1 MFDMLANIKFCNAH
15 KAFVCWPVHPA
26 KGCLGHHICAF
37 HATNGPVWSFDIKAY
52 LEGIYIGYHFSNPE
66 PDENVFI
73 LETLSNTI
81 GECQDHMFGYLPTS
95 SVHGGYEVAP
105 NYMQYKPQELGTQ
118 RLCTNSTNNQ

>member
-1 MFDMLANIKFCNAH
+1 M
-15 KAFVCWPVHPA
+15 
-26 KGCLGHHICAF
+26 CAF

-81 GECQDHMFGYLPTS
+81 GECQDHMFEYLPTS
-95 SVHGGYEVAP
+95 SVHGGYKVAS
-105 NYMQYKPQELGTQ
+105 NYMSSHLINPYLRHEERTQ
-118 RLCTNSTNNQ
+118 ASKLM